1 MAAADVGRARSR
13 TRPWFLCGGPL
24 GAWPITYAAI
34 WALTLGGAAIVAIVG
49 RPLSLPVHHLLEL
62 RLSPQTNPPPRVSG
76 VLELAA
82 HNIPIVSWPLLLGA
96 LGAHRN
102 RASRP
107 AADCLVL
114 ACTAANVVPVGVAL
128 GAYGVA
134 LLRYVPQ
141 LALEWAALALGAG
154 SWLQN
159 RRSALSLKECLGRFA
174 LIVSLLLC
182 AAVVETAAVPHR

>member
-1 MAAADVGRARSR
+1 MAAADVGRTRSP

-24 GAWPITYAAI
+24 GAWLITYAAI
-34 WALTLGGAAIVAIVG
+34 WALTLGCAAIVAIVG

-62 RLSPQTNPPPRVSG
+62 RLSPQTNPRPHLSR

-102 RASRP
+102 RASRL

-114 ACTAANVVPVGVAL
+114 ACAAANVAPVGAAL
-128 GAYGVA
+128 GGYGVA

-174 LIVSLLLC
+174 LIVCLLLC